1 MTVAG
6 EGKAP
11 GAGHLLRVA
20 LDRGVSRAEA
30 TAVMDEVRSAVARWP
45 EFARLAGV
53 AGAKAREIGTKLAS
67 R

>member
-1 MTVAG
+1 
-6 EGKAP
+6 
-11 GAGHLLRVA
+11 
-20 LDRGVSRAEA
+20 
-30 TAVMDEVRSAVARWP
+30 MDEVRSAVARWP